1 MKNKNYG
8 HFTQYERDRLQA
20 MLDGGYKQKD
30 IAEVLNRDPGSISR
44 EIKRNR
50 KRRHRNGRTYY
61 GRYRATIAGN
71 KSYVRRKYSKYQ
83 GKKINED
90 KELREYIISGLK
102 NFWNPDEISGKM
114 KKDGLPFYV
123 GKTAI
128 YEWLYSVWG
137 QRYCRYLP
145 AKQYG
150 KKKRN
155 KYPAGKRQIIP
166 NRIGIEMRPAEIG
179 DNSVYG
185 HCEADTIVSGKRT
198 GSKAALA
205 VVCQMKSKYLGI
217 QKILSMK
224 PAAFKQAIWKI
235 KNSQAVLSLTLDNG
249 LENREHEQFGVP
261 TYFCDKYSSWQK
273 PKVEN
278 SNGTIRRFFP
288 KGCDIDD
295 YSDEYVRMVEDIL
308 NNKPRRSLGYKTPM
322 EIMLENNLIIKKTE
336 AKKLHFGGE
345 LARS

>member
-20 MLDGGYKQKD
+20 MLEGGHKQKD
-30 IAEVLNRDPGSISR
+30 IAEILNWDQGSISR

-50 KRRHRNGRTYY
+50 RRRHKNGRTYY
-61 GRYRATIAGN
+61 GRYQATIAGN

-83 GKKINED
+83 GKKINENE
-90 KELREYIISGLK
+90 ELEKYIIAGLK
-102 NFWNPDEISGKM
+102 SFCNPDEISGRM
-114 KKDGLPFYV
+114 KEENLPFYAS
-123 GKTAI
+123 KTAI
-128 YEWLYSVWG
+128 YEWLYSEWG

-145 AKQYG
+145 SKQYA
-150 KKKRN
+150 KKKRR
-155 KYPAGKRQIIP
+155 KHPKGKRQIIP
-166 NRIGIEMRPAEIG
+166 NRIGIEMRPIEINN
-179 DNSVYG
+179 NSAYG
-185 HCEADTIVSGKRT
+185 HCEADTIVSGKKT
-198 GSKAALA
+198 ASKAALA

-217 QKILSMK
+217 QKISSMK

-235 KNSQAVLSLTLDNG
+235 KKRQTILSLTMDNG

-261 TYFCDKYSSWQK
+261 TYFCDTYSSWQK

-288 KGCDIDD
+288 KGCDIND

-322 EIMLENNLIIKKTE
+322 EIMLENDLIIKKTE
-336 AKKLHFGGE
+336 DKKIALRG
-345 LARS
+345 

>member
-8 HFTQYERDRLQA
+8 HFTQQERDRLQA
-20 MLDGGYKQKD
+20 MLDGGHKQNE
-30 IAEVLNRDPGSISR
+30 IAEVLERDPGSISR

-50 KRRHRNGRTYY
+50 RRRHKNGRTYY

-83 GKKINED
+83 GKKINENE
-90 KELREYIISGLK
+90 ELKNYIIAGLK
-102 NFWNPDEISGKM
+102 DSWNPDEISGKM
-114 KKDGLPFYV
+114 KKDNLPFYAS
-123 GKTAI
+123 KTAI
-128 YEWLYSVWG
+128 YEWLYSEWG

-145 AKQYG
+145 TKQYD
-150 KKKRN
+150 KKKRK
-155 KYPAGKRQIIP
+155 KYPKSKKQIIP
-166 NRIGIEMRPAEIG
+166 NRIGIEMRPAEIN
-179 DNSVYG
+179 DNDVYG
-185 HCEADTIVSGKRT
+185 HCEADTIVSGKKT

-205 VVCQMKSKYLGI
+205 VVCQRKSKYLGI
-217 QKILSMK
+217 RKILTMK
-224 PAAFKQAIWKI
+224 PAAFKRAIWKI
-235 KNSQAVLSLTLDNG
+235 KNSQTVLSLTLDNG
-249 LENREHEQFGVP
+249 LENREHEQFGMA

-288 KGCDIDD
+288 KGCDVND
-295 YSDEYVRMVEDIL
+295 YSDEYVRMVEDTL

-336 AKKLHFGGE
+336 AQKIALRG
-345 LARS
+345 